1 MYMSK
6 IGNLQ
11 YTIYWIENYHED
23 NIIYIYIYLMEFR
36 IMNQNVDTISSS
48 WHLDTVLDPNLL

>member
-1 MYMSK
+1 MYMSE

-23 NIIYIYIYLMEFR
+23 NIYIYIYLMEFR

>member
-23 NIIYIYIYLMEFR
+23 NIYIFIYLMEFR

>member
-23 NIIYIYIYLMEFR
+23 NIYIYIYLMEFR